1 MESTLV
7 CNQTSDKQ
15 NQMTQ
20 EQKSDLY
27 NHRYNKLVYSNSNAM
42 ACSVQLIRHDAH
54 FPINNHGNLGL
65 SMMSMITY
73 RIGQHEVL
81 LPY

>member
-7 CNQTSDKQ
+7 CNQTSDEQ

-20 EQKSDLY
+20 ELKSDLY
-27 NHRYNKLVYSNSNAM
+27 NHRYNKYNSNSNAM

-65 SMMSMITY
+65 S
-73 RIGQHEVL
+73 GVQFGL
-81 LPY
+81 